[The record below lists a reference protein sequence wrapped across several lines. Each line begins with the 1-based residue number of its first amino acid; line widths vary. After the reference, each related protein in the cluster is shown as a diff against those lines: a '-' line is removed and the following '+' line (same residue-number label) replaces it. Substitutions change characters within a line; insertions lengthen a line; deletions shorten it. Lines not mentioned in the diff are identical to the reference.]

1 MDNELP
7 TGDEAKGMP
16 SVPGKLEPSGGG
28 NWLTRNVRFIIRN
41 KMYSFNY
48 WRSFYRFCK
57 FRLMHHGIKTEGY
70 VFLPRHYDISK
81 GKGAS
86 FTIGGFTWIGEGCAF
101 RAHEGTLRIGRKCTF
116 GGKNTIN
123 CYNHIEVGEENLWAD
138 NIYVVDFDHWF
149 LDPGMSI
156 RSQGIRK
163 EHVVIG
169 PNVWIGEKATILRGV
184 TVGTGCVVGSM
195 SLVLRDVPP
204 YSVIGGVPAKV
215 LKYRRTPLDVAWD
228 EGRYQGGGPANIYEE
243 FGQGRTYSEP

>member
-1 MDNELP
+1 LDNELP